1 MINGSSQ
8 GLYVVEESFGKEMI
22 ERNKRR
28 NGPIFAFD
36 DNMVNYLSNY
46 KVDEDNPFFRIYD
59 KNFWFQKENIL
70 IVKSASQKLRDFI
83 NGKRSL
89 EQTFDLDKFA
99 KFLQLLMRLILC
111 TL

>member
-1 MINGSSQ
+1 MDQ
-8 GLYVVEESFGKEMI
+8 F
-22 ERNKRR
+22 
-28 NGPIFAFD
+28 FAFD

-46 KVDEDNPFFRIYD
+46 KVDEDNHFSEFMI

-70 IVKSASQKLRDFI
+70 LVKSASQKLRDFI
-83 NGKRSL
+83 NGK
-89 EQTFDLDKFA
+89 DLSNKLLIWINLP